1 MEPQDS
7 QGPTGRATAS
17 PSTGARDALT
27 DVRGL
32 RVGHAQRTDDGW
44 LTGTTVVLPA
54 AKGAVAGVDAR
65 GGAPGTRET
74 DALDPRNLV
83 ERVHAVVLSGGS
95 AFGLDAASGVMSWLE
110 EQGRGVPVGTDPSQ
124 VVPVVPAAVI
134 FDLGRGGRWSA
145 RPDATLGR
153 QAVESA
159 AGTEA
164 GAALPQGC
172 VGAGTGAVVGGLKG
186 GVGTASALLP
196 SGAVVAALV
205 VLNAAGS
212 ATDPATGALW
222 AELPGSLHHLPA
234 PAAHAEAERRRATA
248 QEETVRRPAGNLR
261 PALNT
266 TLMVVGTD
274 AALTRAQAQRLAGSA
289 HDGLARAVR
298 PVHLMHD
305 GDAAFALATCERGL
319 GQGEFNEVLTAGAE
333 VVNRSVAKAVRAAS
347 GVDGPGG
354 VFPAYGDLYGA
365 HTCGGRSEPA

>member
-1 MEPQDS
+1 MRPQDS
-7 QGPTGRATAS
+7 QEPTAPATTS

-54 AKGAVAGVDAR
+54 REGAVAGVDAR

-153 QAVESA
+153 QAVETA
-159 AGTEA
+159 GGTEA

-186 GVGTASALLP
+186 GIGTASALLP
-196 SGAVVAALV
+196 SGAVVGALV

-222 AELPGSLHHLPA
+222 GELPGSLHHLPA
-234 PAAHAEAERRRATA
+234 RSAHAEAERRRAAA
-248 QEETVRRPAGNLR
+248 QEETVQRSAGNLR

-274 AALTRAQAQRLAGSA
+274 ATLTRPQAQRLAGSA

-298 PVHLMHD
+298 PIHLMHD
-305 GDAAFALATCERGL
+305 GDAAFALATCEREL

-333 VVNRSVAKAVRAAS
+333 VVGRSVAKAVRAAS
-347 GVDGPGG
+347 GIDGPGG
-354 VFPAYGDLYGA
+354 VFPAYGDLYGG
-365 HTCGGRSEPA
+365 HTRGGHSEPA